1 MVLGGR
7 QSLSVNLQLVDL
19 QKSYGKV
26 KALESVS
33 LNLQGNKIIVLLGV
47 NGAGKSTLMRILAG
61 LENTDKGTIL
71 FNNQTTDAKA
81 LHQVATLV
89 FQKTAMF
96 TMNVYENLA
105 YGLRIRKAPEEEIA
119 RRVPDALTAV
129 RLSGF
134 EKRRAKKLSG
144 GEQQRIALAR
154 AFLLDSHVL
163 LLDEP
168 TANLDPNSAMII
180 EKAIV
185 GKKSSQRIIVIATHN
200 LNQARRVA
208 DEIIHLHNGE
218 IVEVARPED
227 FFDKPKSEITRKFIR
242 GELDF

>member
-1 MVLGGR
+1 
-7 QSLSVNLQLVDL
+7 LSVNLQVVDL
-19 QKSYGKV
+19 QKNYRTV
-26 KALESVS
+26 KALKSVT

-47 NGAGKSTLMRILAG
+47 NGAGKSTIMRILAG
-61 LENTDKGTIL
+61 LENTDGGTIL
-71 FNNQTTDAKA
+71 FNNLKTDAKA
-81 LHQVATLV
+81 LRQVSTLV

-96 TMNVYENLA
+96 SMNVNDNLA
-105 YGLRIRKAPEEEIA
+105 YGLKIRKIPKEDIA
-119 RRVPDALTAV
+119 RRVPDALAAV

-154 AFLLDSHVL
+154 AFLLDSNVL

-168 TANLDPNSAMII
+168 TANLDPNSALII

-185 GKKSSQRIIVIATHN
+185 GKKGSQRIIIMATHN
-200 LNQARRVA
+200 LNQARRMA
-208 DEIIHLHNGE
+208 DEIIHIHNGE
-218 IVEVARPED
+218 IVEAAKPED
-227 FFDKPKSEITRKFIR
+227 FFEKPKSEVTRKFIN